1 MAMCRW
7 WMVGGGITQRAFLDA
22 GAVNRFE
29 LFIMPIVLGDGIKL
43 FPGKGTGV
51 GMPLEDS
58 HLYPSGV
65 VKLTYGAQQTF

>member
-1 MAMCRW
+1 
-7 WMVGGGITQRAFLDA
+7 MVGGGITQRAFLDA

-51 GMPLEDS
+51 EMLLEDS
-58 HLYPSGV
+58 HVYPSGV

>member
-1 MAMCRW
+1 
-7 WMVGGGITQRAFLDA
+7 
-22 GAVNRFE
+22 VNRFE

-51 GMPLEDS
+51 EMLLEDS
-58 HLYPSGV
+58 HVYPSGV